1 MTTRFYSSV
10 AVTTTLSGTINAST
24 TTIIVASA
32 VGFPPSFPYTL
43 AIGYGTSTN
52 ELVQVESAASTTL
65 TVTRAIDGTTGQSHS
80 SGAEVRHVSSA
91 RDFTDSRTHENSTTG
106 VHGVSGAVVG
116 TTSTQSLSNKTL
128 TSPTFSG
135 TVAMGSST
143 VSGTPVFSGIAE
155 FTGNPLFRSGG
166 VGSDVLGTSVT
177 GDAVRRLNINA
188 DGSHEWSDGTAAAD
202 TNLYRSAANVLKTD
216 DQLSSVGLLSATAGT
231 STAVIAQAS
240 ADGTASLGVLVVNP
254 STTAKRAI
262 DVRLVGD
269 TVSRLRIDQSAGSGS
284 GTIMFGDGTT
294 ADTNLYRSAADTLK
308 TDDTFSALIE
318 TTTSGLTA
326 ATNFTTSSFAARK
339 TCGVAT
345 LTMNLA
351 YSGANI
357 TSDAAGNITDTLCAT
372 IPAGYRPTLSAT
384 VVFDKA
390 GVAGGTATVL
400 SDGTITLKTLD
411 PTAVIGAGTSVNL
424 GFTYVL

>member
-24 TTIIVASA
+24 TTIIVASV
-32 VGFPPSFPYTL
+32 VGFPSSFPYTL

-91 RDFTDSRTHENSTTG
+91 RDFSDSRTHENSTTG

-155 FTGNPLFRSGG
+155 FTGNPLFRSAG

-308 TDDTFSALIE
+308 TDDAFVALVE
-318 TTTSGLTA
+318 TTTSLTP
-326 ATNFTTSSFAARK
+326 ATNFTTTTMAGRK
-339 TCGVAT
+339 TCGIAT
-345 LTMNLA
+345 VSVVLSYTGGTITA
-351 YSGANI
+351 GA
-357 TSDAAGNITDTLCAT
+357 SGNITDTLACT
-372 IPAGYRPTLSAT
+372 LPTGYRPAAVMTT
-384 VVFDKA
+384 NFDKS
-390 GVAGGTATVL
+390 GVASGSVTILA
-400 SDGTITLKTLD
+400 DGTCTLKSLD
-411 PTAVIGAGTSVNL
+411 PTATIAAADSVTFSL
-424 GFTYVL
+424 TFVL